1 MKIDIAAVFAGK
13 LSFSDAIR
21 DIQHKD
27 LYSMVN
33 ELFDE
38 IESLLAN
45 ASDGAVVFVPRDPA
59 ASDQSEQGWTM
70 GHVIAHLTA
79 TLEEGNAV
87 GAMLARGVE
96 FEGRLRYEVPWEERS
111 TIQKVQARL
120 QESRRMNRAFL
131 DAWPD
136 EPHLDVTITRIPR
149 LGPLNA
155 VGSSVLS
162 IGHGQTHL
170 EQLREILRQY
180 EHAKSL

>member
-1 MKIDIAAVFAGK
+1 MKIDTSAIFSGKISFA
-13 LSFSDAIR
+13 DATR
-21 DIQHKD
+21 DVKHAD

-33 ELFDE
+33 EIFDE
-38 IESLLAN
+38 IDSLLAS
-45 ASDGAVVFVPRDPA
+45 ASDAAVAFVSHDQA
-59 ASDQSEQGWTM
+59 AIDQGEQGWTI
-70 GHVIAHLTA
+70 GHVVAHMTA
-79 TLEEGNAV
+79 SLEEATAA

-96 FEGRLRYEVPWEERS
+96 LEGRLRYEVPWEELS

-136 EPHLDVTITRIPR
+136 EPHLDITITRIPR
-149 LGPLNA
+149 LGPMNA
-155 VGSSVLS
+155 IATSALG

-180 EHAKSL
+180 ELSKSL